1 MKWRCI
7 ECGKED
13 KLYENLCEHC
23 FLKRNRFIKVPE
35 YLDLRRCTYC
45 GFINKGADWFDV
57 TVEEG
62 IKFSLDKAII
72 VDDRADKYSYSITFD
87 YEDERNIVC
96 DIKAHIFYQGLSITE
111 RHSSKIRIKNDVCA
125 RCSKLHGKYYEAIVQ
140 VRADG
145 RNLSKTEIKE
155 IKNRI
160 NQRIDAMQKSNR
172 NIFLGREEEVRGG
185 MDFYLS
191 SKNAG
196 VLIAKELVQI
206 FGAGFSESSS
216 LFGQKDGKR
225 IYRMT
230 YLVRLPKYHVQDFL
244 VVGDEVV
251 KIIRIR
257 GKAVKFLN
265 LRDWTESSHKPQELE
280 NAKVLGGNELI
291 KSAVVISQS
300 KNEIQ
305 ILDPDEYNTI
315 EILKP
320 KDVEIGDVVNII
332 KCEKGIFIVP

>member
-7 ECGKED
+7 ECGREG

-23 FLKRNRFIKVPE
+23 FLKRNKFIKAPR
-35 YLDLRRCTYC
+35 YLDMRRCTYC
-45 GFINKGADWFDV
+45 GYINIGADWFDA

-62 IKFSLDKAII
+62 IKLLLDKAII
-72 VDDRADKYSYSITFD
+72 EDDRAEEYSYSIDFD
-87 YEDERNIVC
+87 YEDDRNIVC
-96 DIKAHIFYQGLSITE
+96 DIKAHLVYKGLSITE
-111 RHSSKIRIKNDVCA
+111 KHSSKIRIKNDVCN
-125 RCSKLHGKYYEAIVQ
+125 RCSKIQGRYYEAIVQ

-155 IKNRI
+155 IQNRI
-160 NQRIDAMQKSNR
+160 NQRINILQKSNR
-172 NIFLGREEEVRGG
+172 NIFLGREEKVRGG
-185 MDFYLS
+185 IDFYLS

-230 YLVRLPKYHVQDFL
+230 YLVRLPEYHVQDFL
-244 VVGDEVV
+244 IIDDEVV
-251 KIIRIR
+251 KITGIR
-257 GKAVKFLN
+257 GKVVKFLN
-265 LRDWTESSHKPQELE
+265 LRNWTKSTVKPQELE
-280 NAKVLGGNELI
+280 SAKVLGGNELI
-291 KSAVVISQS
+291 KSAVVISQT

-305 ILDPDEYNTI
+305 ILDPDTYNTN

-332 KCEKGIFIVP
+332 KCKKGIFIVP